1 MTSDNKDTI
10 SADKDK
16 NVRER
21 GVSIIQT
28 VRASEAFDK
37 YIEVQSGVKRP
48 KRIRKFIVPKLNFN
62 CKGYT
67 NMIINKFEVR
77 FGGTGLFKLIT
88 PNNLVANVRR
98 IGTRTLGLTSG
109 HLLPSVSGNGLGFWD
124 YGFKF
129 NSNKEMGI

>member
-77 FGGTGLFKLIT
+77 FGGTMDCL
-88 PNNLVANVRR
+88 N
-98 IGTRTLGLTSG
+98 
-109 HLLPSVSGNGLGFWD
+109 
-124 YGFKF
+124 
-129 NSNKEMGI
+129 